1 MIDED
6 VQQLSFDDRQF
17 EVMEKVEH
25 RMNDETTTR
34 SQGQTGILTI
44 VTGVISVESE
54 MIDIEESRNEDRKSR
69 RRTMKKH
76 SPNPMTFADR
86 CVTTDTIVLI
96 GDPDDQNDIKCFRRH
111 FVNR

>member
-34 SQGQTGILTI
+34 SQGQTGILTV
-44 VTGVISVESE
+44 VTCVISIESE
-54 MIDIEESRNEDRKSR
+54 MIDIEESTKEGPDDER
-69 RRTMKKH
+69 RR
-76 SPNPMTFADR
+76 R
-86 CVTTDTIVLI
+86 RDTHRT
-96 GDPDDQNDIKCFRRH
+96 Q
-111 FVNR
+111 